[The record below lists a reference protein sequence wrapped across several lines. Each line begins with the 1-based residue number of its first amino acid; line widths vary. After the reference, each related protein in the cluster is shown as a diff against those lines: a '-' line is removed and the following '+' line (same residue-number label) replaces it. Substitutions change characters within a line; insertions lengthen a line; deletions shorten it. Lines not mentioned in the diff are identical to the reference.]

1 MDKHAIVSF
10 TAEGA
15 ELKTQKKSTKLKCTF
30 TEKIGNYRLT
40 DRHWQKYG

>member
-15 ELKTQKKSTKLKCTF
+15 ELKTQKKIN
-30 TEKIGNYRLT
+30 KIKMYI
-40 DRHWQKYG
+40 Y